1 MSFYIAIITFI
12 LSIIA
17 GLIALIV
24 SNKLSKEKF
33 YLFTTLH
40 GILLICFL
48 ASLILKKDPDSTNYF
63 FLIYICSGILL
74 SGLAWKANA
83 ILPLRIYFSLFL
95 LTVGLFMISP
105 STLVNFLLTAS
116 FKDNSGEQFLVQEN
130 YFIERQNTSMKNDG
144 QLHYKLIQK
153 KGIFHATIQL
163 DLVFNGKLDSIKV
176 LDFDKSSK
184 GLIRGY
190 TSIKTF
196 VSTQIDSLDVEI
208 TLTKKSA
215 DGVEYKL

>member
-1 MSFYIAIITFI
+1 
-12 LSIIA
+12 
-17 GLIALIV
+17 
-24 SNKLSKEKF
+24 
-33 YLFTTLH
+33 
-40 GILLICFL
+40 
-48 ASLILKKDPDSTNYF
+48 
-63 FLIYICSGILL
+63 
-74 SGLAWKANA
+74 
-83 ILPLRIYFSLFL
+83 
-95 LTVGLFMISP
+95 
-105 STLVNFLLTAS
+105 
-116 FKDNSGEQFLVQEN
+116 
-130 YFIERQNTSMKNDG
+130 MKNDG

-153 KGIFHATIQL
+153 KGIFHATIQR